1 MVISDDIILDN
12 NNPLSRPIRSCCKTN
27 PHCTAPRPHLV
38 DIVVMVMVMVMV
50 MLPDHTW
57 WTLW

>member
-1 MVISDDIILDN
+1 MMIRSDDIILDN

-38 DIVVMVMVMVMV
+38 DIVVTVMVMKIMAT
-50 MLPDHTW
+50 M
-57 WTLW
+57 